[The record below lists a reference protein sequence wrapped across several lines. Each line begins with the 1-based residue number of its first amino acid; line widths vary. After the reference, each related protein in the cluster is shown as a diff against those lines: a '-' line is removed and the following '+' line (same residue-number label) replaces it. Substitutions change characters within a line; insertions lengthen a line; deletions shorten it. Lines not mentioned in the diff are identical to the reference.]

1 MALASL
7 KSLSWFILIGS
18 IDLKIIVLLLLS
30 WTVAHQAPL
39 SMEFSRQEYWSG
51 QPFPF
56 PRDPPDSGI
65 EPWSSA
71 LQADS
76 LPCEPPEK
84 PISIKKKKNYKW
96 VLTIYQALCFVLYM
110 HCGCYYYSHFIVGK
124 NWCYERLSDLSKV
137 PKAVWG
143 RTRIRTRQ
151 LPFRGS
157 ILTLSIT
164 LYCLLIPVHSD
175 KPDWAPKLDSPGAVA
190 NSLSRKLESILGKEY
205 KVNI

>member
-84 PISIKKKKNYKW
+84 PISMKKKKLQMSANNIPGSVLCTLHALW
-96 VLTIYQALCFVLYM
+96 VLLLLSF
-110 HCGCYYYSHFIVGK
+110 YSWKELMLWEVKWLIQG
-124 NWCYERLSDLSKV
+124 
-137 PKAVWG
+137 P
-143 RTRIRTRQ
+143 Q
-151 LPFRGS
+151 GS
-157 ILTLSIT
+157 L
-164 LYCLLIPVHSD
+164 
-175 KPDWAPKLDSPGAVA
+175 
-190 NSLSRKLESILGKEY
+190 R
-205 KVNI
+205 

>member
-18 IDLKIIVLLLLS
+18 IDLNIIVLLLLS
-30 WTVAHQAPL
+30 WTVVHQAPL

-56 PRDPPDSGI
+56 PRDLPDSGI
-65 EPWSSA
+65 EPWSCA

-84 PISIKKKKNYKW
+84 PISMKKNYKW

-110 HCGCYYYSHFIVGK
+110 HSGCCDYSHFIVGK
-124 NWCYERLSDLSKV
+124 NWFYEKLSDLSKV

-143 RTRIRTRQ
+143 RTRIRTRR
-151 LPFRGS
+151 LPSRGS
-157 ILTLSIT
+157 TLTLSIT

-175 KPDWAPKLDSPGAVA
+175 KPDWAPTLDSPGAVA
-190 NSLSRKLESILGKEY
+190 TSLNYSPYWERSVKLISS
-205 KVNI
+205 